1 MQLAGRK
8 VLVTGAGGFL
18 GSHLVEALVREGCT
32 VRALVRYR
40 SDQNPGHLASLPVEV
55 VQSVETV
62 WGDLSDRGLLAE
74 HLRGID
80 VVFHLAALVGVP
92 FSYHAPSSYVTVNIA
107 GTLNVL
113 QAARQAGV
121 ARFIHA
127 SSAEVYGSAQYSP
140 IDEKHPQVAQS
151 PFAASKI
158 AADQLAESFRR
169 TYDLPVVTIRPFNT
183 YGPRQS
189 DRAVIPAIIAQRLA
203 DIDPVMIGQAD
214 AVRDLT
220 YVTDTASAFVRAAA
234 CDEAVGRTFNI
245 GSGKGIT
252 IGELARVIFALTAG
266 GSYRVDLGR
275 LRPPHSEVRELL
287 CNATLAADVLGWRPT
302 ITLKQG
308 LLATIEYVRAHPEQY
323 RPSHYV
329 I

>member
-1 MQLAGRK
+1 
-8 VLVTGAGGFL
+8 
-18 GSHLVEALVREGCT
+18 
-32 VRALVRYR
+32 
-40 SDQNPGHLASLPVEV
+40 
-55 VQSVETV
+55 
-62 WGDLSDRGLLAE
+62 
-74 HLRGID
+74 
-80 VVFHLAALVGVP
+80 
-92 FSYHAPSSYVTVNIA
+92 VTVNVA

-113 QAARQAGV
+113 QAACRAGV
-121 ARFIHA
+121 TRFVHA

-140 IDEKHPQVAQS
+140 IDEKHPQVAHS

-169 TYDLPVVTIRPFNT
+169 TYELPVVTIRPFNT
-183 YGPRQS
+183 YGPRQG

-234 CDEAVGRTFNI
+234 GDEAVGRTFNI

-252 IGELARVIFALTAG
+252 IGELARVVFALTGG
-266 GSYRVDLGR
+266 GSYRIDANR
-275 LRPPHSEVRELL
+275 LRPAHSEVRELL
-287 CNATLAADVLGWRPT
+287 CDATLAANVLGWRPT
-302 ITLKQG
+302 VTLKQG
-308 LLATIEYVRAHPEQY
+308 LLATIEYIRAHPEEY
-323 RPSHYV
+323 RPSQYV